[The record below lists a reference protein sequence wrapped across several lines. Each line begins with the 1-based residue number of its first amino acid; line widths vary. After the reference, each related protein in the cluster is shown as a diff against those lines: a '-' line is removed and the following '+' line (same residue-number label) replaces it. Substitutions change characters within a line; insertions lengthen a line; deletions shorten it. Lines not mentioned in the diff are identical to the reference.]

1 LDAVFLV
8 SQLGGLLYTIGSFV
22 VVLSII
28 VFVHEYGHY
37 IVGRW
42 CGIHP
47 EVFSLGF
54 GPVLASRV
62 DKRGTRWQLAA
73 FPFGGFVKFLGDAD
87 AASGKDASAISA
99 AERDPELLRKTM
111 HGAPLWARA
120 ATVAAGPI
128 FNFILAAVI
137 FTGVNLSRGQMQEP
151 FAVGEIKP
159 LPAESYT
166 LQPGDEILSVAGIET
181 PDFSDAVAWGAFEGG
196 LPVEKVLE
204 YRVVRDGQEMIA
216 RGPYLTPSLVSGV
229 APRSAASDA
238 GLREGDVIVG
248 VDGEE
253 IFAFSHLK
261 ERVETGAGAP
271 LELTVWNAGQTREVT
286 LTPRRTDEPTADGGF
301 QTNWRIGIAGGLA
314 FEPARESVSPVAAV
328 GQGVTQVWIMIEQSL
343 SGLKHMITGQISTCN
358 LSGPVAIAE
367 ISGTLASQG
376 AMNFIWLIAA
386 LSTGI
391 GLLNLFPVPVLDG
404 GHLVFFAYEAVTGKP
419 PNDRAMQILMTIGL
433 TLILGLMIFSVSN
446 DLLFC

>member
-1 LDAVFLV
+1 LDAVSLV
-8 SQLGGLLYTIGSFV
+8 SQLSGFLYTVGSFV

-28 VFVHEYGHY
+28 VAVHEYGHY

-73 FPFGGFVKFLGDAD
+73 IPFGGFVKFLGDAD
-87 AASGKDASAISA
+87 AASGKDAGAISA
-99 AERDPELLRKTM
+99 AESDPAQLRKTM

-120 ATVAAGPI
+120 ATVAAGPM
-128 FNFILAAVI
+128 FNFILAIVI
-137 FTGVNLSRGQMQEP
+137 FTGVILGRGQMQEP
-151 FAVGEIKP
+151 LAVGTVKD
-159 LPAESYT
+159 LPVAGYT
-166 LQPGDEILSVAGIET
+166 LQPGDEILAVGGMPT
-181 PDFSDAVAWGAFEGG
+181 PEFSDALAWSAFEDGV
-196 LPVEKVLE
+196 PVEKVLD
-204 YRVVRDGQEMIA
+204 YRVARDGAEVMA
-216 RGPYLTPSLVSGV
+216 RGPYLMPSIVTGV

-238 GLREGDVIVG
+238 GLREGDVITA

-253 IFAFSHLK
+253 IFAFSQLK
-261 ERVETGAGAP
+261 TLVEAGNGAP
-271 LELTVWNAGQTREVT
+271 LALKVWNAGELRDVT
-286 LTPRRTDEPTADGGF
+286 LSPRRTDEPAAEGGF
-301 QTNWRIGIAGGLA
+301 TTNWRIGIAGGLA
-314 FEPARESVSPVAAV
+314 FDPARATVSPLVAV
-328 GQGVTQVWIMIEQSL
+328 GRGTAQVWQMIGQSL
-343 SGLKHMITGQISTCN
+343 SGLKHMVTGQISTCN

-376 AMNFIWLIAA
+376 AVNFLWLIAA

-404 GHLVFFAYEAVTGKP
+404 GHLVFFAYEAVTGRP
-419 PNDRAMQILMTIGL
+419 PNDRAMQVLMMIGL
-433 TLILGLMIFSVSN
+433 ALILGLMLFSVSN

>member
-1 LDAVFLV
+1 MDAVSLV
-8 SQLGGLLYTIGSFV
+8 SQLGGFLYTVGSFV

-28 VFVHEYGHY
+28 VAVHEYGHY

-42 CGIHP
+42 CGIYP

-73 FPFGGFVKFLGDAD
+73 FPLGGFVKFLGDAD
-87 AASGKDASAISA
+87 AASGKDAGAISA
-99 AERDPELLRKTM
+99 AETDPELLRKTM

-128 FNFILAAVI
+128 FNFILAIVI

-151 FAVGEIKP
+151 LAVGSIKD
-159 LPAESYT
+159 LPAEGYT
-166 LQPGDEILSVAGIET
+166 LEPGDEILAVAGIET
-181 PDFSDAVAWGAFEGG
+181 PDFSDGVAWRAFEGSV
-196 LPVEKVLE
+196 PVEKILD
-204 YRVVRDGQEMIA
+204 YRVARDGNEMVA
-216 RGPYLTPSLVSGV
+216 RGPYLMPSIVTGV

-238 GLREGDVIVG
+238 GLREGDVIVA
-248 VDGEE
+248 VDDGE
-253 IFAFSHLK
+253 IFAFSQLK
-261 ERVETGAGAP
+261 ERVEEGEGAP
-271 LELTVWNAGQTREVT
+271 LSLTVWNAGETRE
-286 LTPRRTDEPTADGGF
+286 LILSPRRTDEPTADGGF

-314 FEPARESVSPVAAV
+314 FEPARESVSPWLAV
-328 GQGVTQVWIMIEQSL
+328 GQGAAQVWRMIEQSL

-367 ISGTLASQG
+367 MSGTLASQG
-376 AMNFIWLIAA
+376 AVNFIWLIAA

-404 GHLVFFAYEAVTGKP
+404 GHLVFFAYEAITGRP
-419 PNDRAMQILMTIGL
+419 PNDRAMQVLMMIGL
-433 TLILGLMIFSVSN
+433 TMILGLMLFSVSN